1 MLDKL
6 ICFQKAANKN
16 LTPYLSEKI
25 SKLTNI
31 LYMDFS
37 DMMATKF
44 LVSSSLNA
52 FSTSQKQIEKFSF
65 LKNSLC
71 LVTFLCLSRIC
82 ILIMDFF
89 FSPVHQQLLF
99 GEYLLILDG
108 LFKCHPF
115 YGNLFRFKVL
125 NPTFQG

>member
-82 ILIMDFF
+82 ILIVDFF
-89 FSPVHQQLLF
+89 FLLSTNSYF
-99 GEYLLILDG
+99 LENICLSLMDCLSVTPFMEIFSDL
-108 LFKCHPF
+108 KC
-115 YGNLFRFKVL
+115 
-125 NPTFQG
+125 